1 MAYLYGYRNYCLA
14 LQPHNSQYDTFKI
27 FSPEQYRMQFYNH
40 TQNQT
45 HNIKGL
51 KETHISS
58 VIVQAPPPLIAEIA
72 ATIDRMEYLEVAV
85 TDIPLAKII
94 VVIEAP
100 SSRAMS
106 EQLEALKTI
115 DGVIN
120 VNMVYHHVESDQSLK
135 EDIK

>member
-1 MAYLYGYRNYCLA
+1 M
-14 LQPHNSQYDTFKI
+14 
-27 FSPEQYRMQFYNH
+27 
-40 TQNQT
+40 
-45 HNIKGL
+45 
-51 KETHISS
+51 
-58 VIVQAPPPLIAEIA
+58 IVQAPPPIIPEIA
-72 ATIDRMEYLEVAV
+72 ANIDRMEFLEVAV

-106 EQLEALKTI
+106 EQLDAIKTI